1 MQYRYQKP
9 HRSLSKYVKTV
20 LIAEGFAPSVNNNL
34 PLFTNGMPAL
44 ICGTATTPTGI
55 ENILQLNLFGKST
68 PPEIWDLKKN
78 ETVIS
83 YFFNPFLLACLFNLS
98 ASELAKKSPIDLS
111 KVNPQKTNALRT
123 QLSYA
128 KTTEDKIEALDSLL
142 LHQLNQQQRE
152 CEIISY
158 STDQIM
164 VKSGKEILADVLD
177 KLKLNER
184 TFQRIFK
191 KFVGVTP
198 SQYRRI
204 CQFKQSFDQ
213 VRNGRFDKLTD
224 VAFNTGFAD
233 QSHFIRSFKEFTQVT
248 PKDYKKSGLKRK

>member
-1 MQYRYQKP
+1 MQYRYQRP
-9 HRSLSKYVKTV
+9 HRSLSKYVKSV
-20 LIAEGFAPSVNNNL
+20 LIAEGFAPTVNNKL

-55 ENILQLNLFGKST
+55 ENILQLNLFGTSA

-128 KTTEDKIEALDSLL
+128 KTTEDKMPMIATTTRS
-142 LHQLNQQQRE
+142 
-152 CEIISY
+152 SM
-158 STDQIM
+158 S
-164 VKSGKEILADVLD
+164 VKPNL
-177 KLKLNER
+177 
-184 TFQRIFK
+184 
-191 KFVGVTP
+191 
-198 SQYRRI
+198 
-204 CQFKQSFDQ
+204 
-213 VRNGRFDKLTD
+213 
-224 VAFNTGFAD
+224 
-233 QSHFIRSFKEFTQVT
+233 
-248 PKDYKKSGLKRK
+248 